1 MEVGMRI
8 KKYMEENGVTQA
20 FLSRKTGMPS
30 PKLNLALNGKR
41 RLMFEEYELICGVLG
56 VDAGFFLRARV
67 PDNKAV

>member
-41 RLMFEEYELICGVLG
+41 RLTFEEYELICGVLG

-67 PDNKAV
+67 PDIKAV

>member
-41 RLMFEEYELICGVLG
+41 RLTFEEYELICGVLG
-56 VDAGFFLRARV
+56 VDAGFFLRVRV